1 MPTAPFRPD
10 QLHDPIL
17 PHVRPAPL
25 LLHPDESIEQ
35 ALARTR
41 ELPETRIILYCYV
54 VDAADR
60 LVGYVP
66 VRRLLTSPLDAA
78 VSTVMVDDVMAIP
91 SWATVL
97 VAAEY
102 FVNHRLLAFPVVE
115 TSGKLVGVVDVTLF
129 NDDVIALA
137 KQSFDGIFQLLGIH
151 A

>member
-1 MPTAPFRPD
+1 RSRVTLQPMPTAPFRPD

-41 ELPETRIILYCYV
+41 ELPESRIILYCYV
-54 VDAADR
+54 IDNDDR

-66 VRRLLTSPLDAA
+66 VRRLLTSPLDAP
-78 VSTVMVDDVMAIP
+78 VRSVMVEAVIAFPDR
-91 SWATVL
+91 ATGL

-102 FVNHRLLAFPVVE
+102 FVNHKLLAYPVVE
-115 TSGKLVGVVDVTLF
+115 TSGRTGGVVDGT
-129 NDDVIALA
+129 VIE
-137 KQSFDGIFQLLGIH
+137 
-151 A
+151 